1 MMNIKNLITIVLTL
15 IFAFASIFLI
25 IYTFVMFSK
34 VEDTPKL
41 LLVVASISAF
51 SALSNLIIIIL
62 NNTKRREETED
73 QK

>member
-1 MMNIKNLITIVLTL
+1 MNIKNLFTIVLTL